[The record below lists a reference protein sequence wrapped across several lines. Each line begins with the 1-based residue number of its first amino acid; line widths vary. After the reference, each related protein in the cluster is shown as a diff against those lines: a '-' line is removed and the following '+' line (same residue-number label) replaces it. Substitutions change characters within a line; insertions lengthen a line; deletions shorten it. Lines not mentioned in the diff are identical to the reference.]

1 MIDKE
6 IFSTFFNFPDKKKIN
21 NGFGKFFIREFLDER
36 IPFYNSFQK
45 KSGFTVPIDQWIPEM
60 SKNLSDILPKLEC
73 LTYIIPSSLIKDL
86 CLSLQYNKN
95 SVIPVWRL
103 IFFALWYFY
112 NVDKKKIEGN
122 TFDILNENL

>member
-1 MIDKE
+1 
-6 IFSTFFNFPDKKKIN
+6 
-21 NGFGKFFIREFLDER
+21 
-36 IPFYNSFQK
+36 
-45 KSGFTVPIDQWIPEM
+45 M

>member
-1 MIDKE
+1 MSWD
-6 IFSTFFNFPDKKKIN
+6 
-21 NGFGKFFIREFLDER
+21 IRNEDDEDLEFLGER

-122 TFDILNENL
+122 TFDILNENLFSMAWLDNLLYFL